1 MPRLLPGLL
10 CLCLLCL
17 LLTEPFGAFAQVPA
31 APDAKTPAP
40 AAFPIRGRIAD
51 PAGQPLPF
59 CNVFIKTT
67 GQNTTAN
74 EQGRYQTVSL
84 APGEYEVLFQYVGYE
99 PRIERVTIAGQAVA
113 LDVTL
118 AESTY
123 NLGEVTIRATDEDP
137 AYGIVRAA
145 IARRKY
151 YRDEISAFRCRTY
164 IKGLGRLTDVPGK
177 LLGGLIDMTPDIKPG
192 IIYLSES
199 VSELTFR
206 QPGRVQ
212 ERMISSRVSG
222 RAKGMSFNRAAGLN
236 FDFHDNL
243 VKSGFSERGI
253 VSPIAA
259 GAMTFYRYTL
269 VGATPGP
276 GGKLVNKI
284 EVRPRHR
291 RDPAFRGFIYVQDDT
306 WRLTS
311 LDLRLD
317 QDAGIEYVDE
327 IRVEQ
332 VLGPVGAGGRVWRPL
347 SQKINVQ
354 FEAFKFK
361 GNANFTTVYS
371 QYDVRPAYPAEAAPK
386 DEPASSQLPT
396 EVAATAAEKR
406 ATKREQR
413 KKVKSPP
420 RAAAPRDSLFVG
432 EISLKAGE
440 VMRVEQDAN
449 QRDSSYWASVR
460 PIPLTEEEADD
471 YVEKD
476 SIETIKNSRRYQ
488 DSLDTKR
495 NRPSVGDLLLGG
507 YEYQRTFLKRTL
519 SVPPVFRMLQ
529 YNTVEGAVIN
539 APVTYRQG
547 YEDRRFWQVFTSLRY
562 GVAERAFRP
571 SVELQYRYRPVTD
584 ARVWL
589 EGGRQIRDINS
600 TDPIAPLVNSVY
612 TLLLNQNYLKLYER
626 DYAAVRWQAEVVN
639 GLTVG
644 VAGGYAQRREL
655 VNTTDRVWRDEPGR
669 FLTPNHPFAV
679 LPPGDR
685 PGTLA
690 RDAYFGDDGQRLF
703 GRSRV
708 ATGGLLVRYQPG
720 QEFITR
726 PDRKVNLGG
735 PWPALT
741 LRARG
746 GAGTREAPR
755 PFPTV
760 GGDFVISQQ
769 PTRFLQV
776 SLAADH
782 TVDAGLVGE
791 LNLNA
796 EGGFFPVK
804 ENVTFLD
811 YRHFR
816 GNQTVLAS
824 SFDTGFQLLP
834 YYQYSTTGAWIE
846 GHASHHFN
854 GFFLNKI
861 PALRQLKWQEVATAN
876 YLHTPQLGHYLEA
889 GVGVEHIFKVLRVDA
904 YAAYQVGVGARG
916 RSRAGLRVGLGF

>member
-1 MPRLLPGLL
+1 MLRRLLYLVCVWLVPVGA
-10 CLCLLCL
+10 
-17 LLTEPFGAFAQVPA
+17 AFAQTTPA
-31 APDAKTPAP
+31 ATPAP
-40 AAFPIRGRIAD
+40 RPAGVPIRGKITD
-51 PAGQPLPF
+51 PKGEPLPF

-74 EQGRYQTVSL
+74 EQGAYQTVAL
-84 APGEYEVLFQYVGYE
+84 PPGQYEVVFQYVGFE
-99 PRIERVTIAGQAVA
+99 ARTERVTIGGQA
-113 LDVTL
+113 LMLNVTL
-118 AESTY
+118 AESAY
-123 NLGEVTIRATDEDP
+123 NLGEVTVRASDEDP
-137 AYGIVRAA
+137 AYPILRAA

-164 IKGLGRLTDVPGK
+164 IKGLARLTDVPGK

-222 RAKGMSFNRAAGLN
+222 RTKGMSFNRAAGLN
-236 FDFHDNL
+236 FDFYDNL

-291 RDPAFRGFIYVQDDT
+291 RDPAFRGFIYIQDDT

-311 LDLRLD
+311 VDLRLD

-327 IRVEQ
+327 VRVEQ
-332 VLGPVGAGGRVWRPL
+332 VLGAVGKDGRVWRPL
-347 SQKINVQ
+347 SQKIGIQ

-371 QYDVRPAYPAEAAPK
+371 QYDVRPAYAPEAAPQ
-386 DEPASSQLPT
+386 DEPATSQLPT
-396 EVAATAAEKR
+396 DVAAAAKNQKPATRNKKPPKLKR
-406 ATKREQR
+406 
-413 KKVKSPP
+413 PD
-420 RAAAPRDSLFVG
+420 RAPAPRDSLFAG
-432 EISLKAGE
+432 EIALKVGE

-460 PIPLTEEEADD
+460 PIPLTEEETRD

-476 SIETIKNSRRYQ
+476 SIESIKNSRRYQ
-488 DSLDTKR
+488 DSLDRAR
-495 NRPSVGDLLLGG
+495 NKPSVGDLLLGG
-507 YEYQRTFLKRTL
+507 YEYQRTFLRRTI
-519 SVPPVFRMLQ
+519 SVPPVAKMLQ
-529 YNTVEGAVIN
+529 YNTVEGVVLN
-539 APVTYRQG
+539 APVTFQQRYENRQ
-547 YEDRRFWQVFTSLRY
+547 FWQALGTVRY
-562 GVAERAFRP
+562 GFAEQRLRP
-571 SVELQYRYRPVTD
+571 SLELQYRYNPVRD

-589 EGGRQIRDINS
+589 EGGRQIVNINN
-600 TDPIAPLVNSVY
+600 TEPISPFVNSVY
-612 TLLLNQNYLKLYER
+612 TLLLNQNFLKLYER
-626 DYAAVRWQAEVVN
+626 DYVAARWQAEVVN
-639 GLTVG
+639 GLIVG
-644 VAGGYAQRREL
+644 VAAGYATRREL
-655 VNTTDRVWRDEPGR
+655 VNHTDQVLRDDPGR
-669 FLTPNHPFAV
+669 FLTPNHPFAT

-685 PGTLA
+685 PGTLW
-690 RDAYFGDDGQRLF
+690 RDAYFGRTGERLF
-703 GRSRV
+703 TESSI
-708 ATGGLLVRYQPG
+708 ATGSLLVRYQPG
-720 QEFITR
+720 QEFISR

-741 LRARG
+741 FRARG
-746 GAGTREAPR
+746 GTGTRFVATDPR
-755 PFPTV
+755 IDQAVDNSTH
-760 GGDFVISQQ
+760 
-769 PTRFLQV
+769 FLQL
-776 SLAADH
+776 SFGADH
-782 TVDAGLVGE
+782 DIDAGLVGN
-791 LNLNA
+791 LNLN
-796 EGGFFPVK
+796 GTVGYFPVK
-804 ENVTFLD
+804 KNVTFLD

-824 SFDTGFQLLP
+824 TYDASFQLLP
-834 YYQYSTTGAWIE
+834 YYQYSTTSAWVE
-846 GHASHHFN
+846 GHVSHHFN

-876 YLHTPQLGHYLEA
+876 YLYTPQVGHYLEA
-889 GVGVEHIFKVLRVDA
+889 GVGIEHIFKVLRVDGF
-904 YAAYQVGVGARG
+904 AAYQVGDGQRG
-916 RSRAGLRVGLGF
+916 RGRTGIRVGLGF

>member
-1 MPRLLPGLL
+1 MSRLLSL
-10 CLCLLCL
+10 LLCL
-17 LLTEPFGAFAQVPA
+17 LLIRPSDGAAQTPT
-31 APDAKTPAP
+31 PPAP
-40 AAFPIRGRIAD
+40 APKPATFPIKGRITD
-51 PAGQPLPF
+51 PTGQPLPF

-74 EQGRYQTVSL
+74 EQGRYQTVNL
-84 APGEYEVLFQYVGYE
+84 APGTYEVLFQYVGFE
-99 PRIERVTIAGQAVA
+99 PRTELVTLTAHAIT

-118 AESTY
+118 PESTF
-123 NLGEVTIRATDEDP
+123 NLGEVTIRAADEDP
-137 AYGIVRAA
+137 AYPIMRAA

-151 YRDEISAFRCRTY
+151 YRDEISAYRCRTY
-164 IKGLGRLTDVPGK
+164 VKGLGRLTTVPGK

-206 QPGRVQ
+206 QPARVQ

-259 GAMTFYRYTL
+259 GAMTFYRFTL

-276 GGKLVNKI
+276 GGKLINKI

-291 RDPAFRGFIYVQDDT
+291 RDPAFRGFIYIQDDT

-327 IRVEQ
+327 VRVEQ
-332 VLGPVGAGGRVWRPL
+332 VLGPVGAGSRVWRPL

-371 QYDVRPAYPAEAAPK
+371 QYDVRPAYPPEAEPK
-386 DEPASSQLPT
+386 AEPASSQMPV
-396 EVAATAAEKR
+396 EVAATAAER
-406 ATKREQR
+406 RNSRHEQR
-413 KKVKSPP
+413 RKVKPP
-420 RAAAPRDSLFVG
+420 RRAAAPRDSLFGG
-432 EISLKAGE
+432 EIALKVGE

-449 QRDSSYWASVR
+449 QRDSAYWTSVR
-460 PIPLTEEEADD
+460 PIPLTEEETRD

-476 SIETIKNSRRYQ
+476 SIETIKNSRPYQ
-488 DSLDTKR
+488 DSLDRKR
-495 NRPSVGDLLLGG
+495 NRPSLGDLVLGG
-507 YEYQRTFLKRTL
+507 YEYQRTFLKRTI
-519 SVPPVFRMLQ
+519 SVPPVFRMVQ
-529 YNTVEGAVIN
+529 YNTVEGGVLNVPLA
-539 APVTYRQG
+539 YRQSF
-547 YEDRRFWQVFTSLRY
+547 EDRRFWQVITTLRY
-562 GVAERAFRP
+562 GFAEQRFRP
-571 SVELQYRYRPVTD
+571 FVELQYRYRPRTD

-589 EGGRQIRDINS
+589 EGGRQIRDING
-600 TDPIAPLVNSVY
+600 TEPIAPLVNSVY

-626 DYAAVRWQAEVVN
+626 DYVGVRWQAEVANV
-639 GLTVG
+639 LTIGVG
-644 VAGGYAQRREL
+644 TGYAVRRGL

-669 FLTPNHPFAV
+669 FLTPNNPFAF
-679 LPPGDR
+679 PTPGDR
-685 PGTLA
+685 PGTLSRA
-690 RDAYFGDDGQRLF
+690 TYYGQDGQRLV
-703 GRSRV
+703 GSSRV
-708 ATGGLLVRYQPG
+708 VMVNLLVRYQPG

-735 PWPALT
+735 PWPALVF
-741 LRARG
+741 RARG
-746 GAGTREAPR
+746 GLWSLKQPDE
-755 PFPTV
+755 PFSAQEGRT
-760 GGDFVISQQ
+760 G
-769 PTRFLQV
+769 FLQL
-776 SLAADH
+776 SLGAEH
-782 TVDAGLVGE
+782 NLDAGLVGE
-791 LNLNA
+791 TTLSA
-796 EGGFFPVK
+796 EVGSVLTSRDYPVS
-804 ENVTFLD
+804 FLD
-811 YRHFR
+811 ARHFR

-824 SFDTGFQLLP
+824 GFGAGFQLLP
-834 YYQYSTTGAWIE
+834 YYEYSTLGAWLE
-846 GHASHHFN
+846 AHASHHFN

-876 YLHTPQLGHYLEA
+876 YLHTAALGHYLE
-889 GVGVEHIFKVLRVDA
+889 VGIGIEHIFKVLRIDA
-904 YAAYQVGVGARG
+904 YAAYQVGDGARG
-916 RSRAGLRVGLGF
+916 RSRSGLRVGLGF